1 MKMDS
6 QQSQPLLPRISMRWY
21 FVLVLVV
28 AFLVSIVFQSS
39 NPKAWGMT
47 LILLIGATLFFFITA
62 AICFLVAFAF
72 GAVKQIV
79 FYEPPQAESPF
90 ANETLPPQVIPPHAA
105 RD

>member
-1 MKMDS
+1 MKLDS

-28 AFLVSIVFQSS
+28 AFLVSVVFQSS

-47 LILLIGATLFFFITA
+47 LILLIGSTLFFFMIA
-62 AICFLVAFAF
+62 AVCFLVAFLF
-72 GAVKQIV
+72 GAVKQVV
-79 FYEPPQAESPF
+79 FYEPPKPESPF